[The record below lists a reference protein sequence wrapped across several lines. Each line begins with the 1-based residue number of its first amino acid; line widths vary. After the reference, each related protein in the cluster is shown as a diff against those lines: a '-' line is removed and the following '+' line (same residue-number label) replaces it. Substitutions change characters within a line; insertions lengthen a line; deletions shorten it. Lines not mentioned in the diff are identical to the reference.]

1 VGVTGSNP
9 VSTTKDMSKKI
20 NITLPDGSILEKD
33 SGVTGR
39 DIAESISMGL
49 AKQSVLVELNGTLR
63 DLLYPIHE
71 DCSLKIIKMNS
82 DITLDVLRHDCA
94 HVMAQAVQEL
104 FPGTQVTIG
113 PTIENGFYYDF
124 YRESPFSNND
134 LEKIEKKMS
143 DIIDSDKSFEREVW
157 NRKDAIKYF
166 RDTGELYKVEII
178 EDLPDDEVITIYR
191 QGKWMDL
198 CRGPHLPSTGFIGK
212 AFKLMSIA
220 GAYWRGDESNPML
233 TRIYGTAWKNQKD
246 LDKYLDMLKEA
257 EKRDHRK
264 LGKEL
269 KIFTFDEEVGAGL
282 PLWLPNGTIIIDELE
297 NLAKDTEAQL
307 GYDRVKTPHITKD
320 ILYKKSGHLS
330 HYEDSMFPAMDIDGN
345 KYYLK
350 PMNCPHHHKIYAS
363 SPRTYKELP
372 IKLSEYGTCYRYEK
386 SGQLFGLMRVR
397 SMQMNDAHI
406 YCSEDQFKDE
416 FLSVCNMYLKY
427 FDIFGIEKYEMRLSL
442 HDPGKLGEKYV
453 DEPELWMKT
462 EQLVRESLKEGKVN
476 FVEIEGEAA
485 FYGPKI
491 DVQVWSAIGREFTLA
506 TNQVDF
512 AIPSKFNLHYIDKND
527 TPQTPLCIHR
537 APLGTHERFIGFLI
551 EHFGGDFP
559 LWLSPTQAVIIPI
572 SEKFNNYC
580 ESIMKDMKNN
590 NIRVKL
596 DGRNEKMGAKIRQA
610 ELDKVPIMI
619 IVGENE
625 VNNNEVSIRRRYEGN
640 IGSFKINDFIT
651 NITTEINN
659 KDRRVIK

>member
-1 VGVTGSNP
+1 
-9 VSTTKDMSKKI
+9 MSKKI

-320 ILYKKSGHLS
+320 ILYKNLG
-330 HYEDSMFPAMDIDGN
+330 I
-345 KYYLK
+345 YL
-350 PMNCPHHHKIYAS
+350 
-363 SPRTYKELP
+363 
-372 IKLSEYGTCYRYEK
+372 
-386 SGQLFGLMRVR
+386 
-397 SMQMNDAHI
+397 
-406 YCSEDQFKDE
+406 
-416 FLSVCNMYLKY
+416 
-427 FDIFGIEKYEMRLSL
+427 
-442 HDPGKLGEKYV
+442 
-453 DEPELWMKT
+453 
-462 EQLVRESLKEGKVN
+462 
-476 FVEIEGEAA
+476 
-485 FYGPKI
+485 
-491 DVQVWSAIGREFTLA
+491 
-506 TNQVDF
+506 
-512 AIPSKFNLHYIDKND
+512 
-527 TPQTPLCIHR
+527 
-537 APLGTHERFIGFLI
+537 
-551 EHFGGDFP
+551 
-559 LWLSPTQAVIIPI
+559 
-572 SEKFNNYC
+572 
-580 ESIMKDMKNN
+580 IMK
-590 NIRVKL
+590 IVCFL
-596 DGRNEKMGAKIRQA
+596 LWTSMG
-610 ELDKVPIMI
+610 
-619 IVGENE
+619 
-625 VNNNEVSIRRRYEGN
+625 
-640 IGSFKINDFIT
+640 INTI
-651 NITTEINN
+651 
-659 KDRRVIK
+659 